1 MLDILVI
8 AITVAYFLGNV
19 AFAWG
24 CDVLMKEK
32 K

>member
-1 MLDILVI
+1 MVDILVI
-8 AITVAYFLGNV
+8 AVTVTYFLGNV

-24 CDVLMKEK
+24 CGVLMKEK